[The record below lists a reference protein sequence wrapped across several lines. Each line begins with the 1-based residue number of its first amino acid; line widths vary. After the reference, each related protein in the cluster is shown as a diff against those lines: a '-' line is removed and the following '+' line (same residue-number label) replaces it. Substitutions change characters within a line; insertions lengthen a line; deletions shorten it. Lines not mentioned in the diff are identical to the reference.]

1 MSEGIQIIMTAPV
14 LHSLLL
20 LLEHLSPEL
29 QAQLEHTGELPP
41 AARSD
46 LAGQLQRLLRAH
58 AAYIPLRLV
67 ERQLANPI
75 PGQVT
80 GSFWDGSLL
89 FADLSGFTALSEQ
102 LSTIGR
108 QGAEEVS
115 GIVNQLFDALVEEVA
130 NNHGTLL
137 KFGGDALTAF
147 FDQHRLGVA
156 HAAAATHAALAM
168 QRRMQAFAN
177 LRTRAG
183 TFRLRLRV
191 GVHSGR
197 LFAAEVGDTSHI
209 ELVITGREVNQVA
222 TAQEIAAPG
231 DVVVSDQTAALLH
244 NAHFEPSE
252 RGFHRITALPA
263 PDLPPPHDT
272 LTFPTGSDLATL
284 EQLAT
289 QLAALRPYLVR
300 GLPQRFLDSRFTEI
314 GEFRPVSVMFAN
326 FHNFSE
332 MLDLL
337 KDEPQLAAQVLN
349 AYFQRVQQV
358 VHRYDGSVN
367 KVDMATHGDKLMA
380 LFGAPAAHE
389 DDPLRVVQCAL
400 DMRRALHEV
409 NAELARLFEPLTD
422 RYAEQ
427 HAAPPALHQRI
438 GINTG
443 TVFAGRVGG
452 AQRYEYT
459 VMGSAVNLSARL
471 MAKAA
476 DGMVLISPFTRTMV
490 EQYVAVADH
499 PPLQLKGLSQPIT
512 PGVVLDRD
520 SNGARATGRSESSLP
535 HVDLVGRDLELHQML
550 TAAELALK
558 GSGRVIALTGEAGIG
573 KTRLCGELL
582 HQLVLSGYTPPGQ
595 GGVENFVIYG
605 GECQSYEQSTPYAT
619 IRPPLR
625 ALLEI
630 NPQRATSRAES
641 DAAAVAML
649 DTLEQAVTRY
659 APKLVRFAP
668 LLGDALG
675 VAVQETPLTRG
686 LTAEQRHDRLHELI
700 IALFI
705 GATSE
710 YSLILMLEDIQW
722 ADASSLELLNEIATA
737 IQGKPLLLLLNYR
750 PSPPID
756 APWNALDTTL
766 QITLTE
772 LPLEKGEELL
782 SALLNHNPPPAV
794 RSLVE
799 RTQGNPFYIEELIR
813 TLIASGILARNQ
825 LGNWY
830 LTGPLN
836 EATLP
841 RSIEG
846 LVIARLDKL
855 PEAQYD
861 MVQVAS
867 VVGRRFQQSVVAG
880 IYQQKSILN
889 HVLEALI
896 HAEITQQ
903 DFQDDDL
910 SYLFR
915 HALLRDVAYETILF
929 ARRRELHRQVALRLE
944 ELTNDDPQA
953 RQNVL
958 SVVARHYLLAE
969 VWQAAFAYHVLAGQQ
984 AQQRYANREA
994 LTLFATALEIVPNL
1008 PLPTDPDEHIRQI
1021 VDLHERRG
1029 NIFALLGETDD
1040 AVAAYLEAMALV
1052 DVREETHR
1060 ETRVRLH
1067 RLLASVE
1074 EQSSEFDTAVRWL
1087 QQGMAL
1093 ANEQTRAE
1101 LARCYLLGA
1110 KIYNRRGEFDSSLEW
1125 VRTSLSMATDVGNDL
1140 DRAHALR
1147 LLGVILSDVG
1157 DMGASIQALESAR
1170 AILNDSIGDPNSLS
1184 RILNDLGAVYDQVGR
1199 WQEAIAC
1206 YEQAIEISEA
1216 IGDAVGIAYASN
1228 NLAYLLVGRNA
1239 LQRAYDLY
1247 LYSGERFQQIG
1258 SAWGAALTDYNRG
1271 EVLTLQ
1277 GQPAAAMKLFQ
1288 SSLDTFERIG
1298 SRTFIPEVLRLAAEA
1313 SLALEDYAAATDYAR
1328 RSLAAAEE
1336 LGMSVEQGIAQRVL
1350 GQIALAQQHYVDAA
1364 ALLEHACTTLS
1375 EADSPYD
1382 IGKVRYW
1389 QACLHAQQGDLD
1401 AAQPLLQQAYQ
1412 AFTALDA
1419 QRDLARVHELASTYQ
1434 LALVADTT
1442 VRPLT

>member
-1 MSEGIQIIMTAPV
+1 MTAPV
-14 LHSLLL
+14 LHSQLLQ
-20 LLEHLSPEL
+20 HLSPEL
-29 QAQLEHTGELPP
+29 QAQLERTGALAP

-46 LAGQLQRLLRAH
+46 LAGYLQRLLRAH
-58 AAYIPLRLV
+58 AAYIPARLV
-67 ERQLANPI
+67 RRQLANPI

-115 GIVNQLFDALVEEVA
+115 AIVNQLFDALVEEVA
-130 NNHGTLL
+130 HNQGMLL

-147 FDQHRLGVA
+147 FDQENLGET
-156 HAAAATHAALAM
+156 HAAAATNAALAM
-168 QRRMQAFAN
+168 QQRMNAFAK

-197 LFAAEVGDTSHI
+197 LFAAEVGDTSHV

-231 DVVVSDQTAALLH
+231 DVVISDQTAALLH
-244 NAHFEPSE
+244 DARLEPSE
-252 RGFHRITALPA
+252 RGFQRIIGLPTPQLPA
-263 PDLPPPHDT
+263 LRDDLT
-272 LTFPTGSDLATL
+272 IPTGEDLATL

-326 FHNFSE
+326 FHNFSD
-332 MLDLL
+332 MLELL
-337 KDEPQLAAQVLN
+337 KDAPTLAAQVLN

-358 VHRYDGSVN
+358 VHHYDGSIN

-389 DDPLRVVQCAL
+389 DDPLRVVHCAL
-400 DMRRALHEV
+400 DMRRALTDV
-409 NAELARLFEPLTD
+409 NTEIASLFEPLAT

-476 DGMVLISPFTRTMV
+476 DGMVMLSPFTRTMV
-490 EQYVAVADH
+490 EQQVAVADH

-512 PGVVLDRD
+512 PGVLLERD
-520 SNGARATGRSESSLP
+520 ANGARTMGRSESALP
-535 HVDLVGRDLELHQML
+535 QVALVGRDNELQQML
-550 TAAELALK
+550 AAAQQALA
-558 GSGRVIALTGEAGIG
+558 GNGRVIALIGEAGIG
-573 KTRLCGELL
+573 KTRLSSELL
-582 HQLVLSGYTPPGQ
+582 HQLVLTGAAPAGQ
-595 GGVENFVIYG
+595 HAGSVDNFAIYG

-630 NPQRATSRAES
+630 TPQRPASRTDS
-641 DAAAVAML
+641 DAAALAML

-675 VAVQETPLTRG
+675 VAVQETQLTRG

-700 IALFI
+700 IELFT
-705 GATSE
+705 GATNE
-710 YSLILMLEDIQW
+710 YPLILMLEDIQW
-722 ADASSLELLNEIATA
+722 ADASSLELVNEIASA
-737 IQGKPLLLLLNYR
+737 IQGKPMLLLLNYR

-766 QITLTE
+766 QITLAE
-772 LPLEKGEELL
+772 LSLDKGEQLL
-782 SALLNHNPPPAV
+782 SALLNDNPPPAV

-813 TLIASGILARNQ
+813 TLIASGILARKQ
-825 LGNWY
+825 RGDWY

-867 VVGRRFQQSVVAG
+867 VVGRRFQQPVVAG
-880 IYQQKSILN
+880 IYAQKSILD

-896 HAEITQQ
+896 HSEITQQ
-903 DFQDDDL
+903 DFQDNDL

-915 HALLRDVAYETILF
+915 HGLLRDVAYETILF

-944 ELTNDDPQA
+944 ELTADDPQA

-958 SVVARHYLLAE
+958 SVLARHYLLAE
-969 VWQAAFAYHVLAGQQ
+969 VWNEAFAYHMLAGQQ
-984 AQQRYANREA
+984 AQRRYANREA
-994 LTLFATALEIVPNL
+994 LSLFATALEIVPNL
-1008 PLPTDPDEHIRQI
+1008 PMPTDPDERIRQI

-1029 NIFALLGETDD
+1029 AIFALLGETDD
-1040 AVAAYLEAMALV
+1040 AVGSYLEAMALV

-1087 QQGMAL
+1087 EQGMAL
-1093 ANEQTRAE
+1093 ANQQTRAE

-1125 VRTSLSMATDVGNDL
+1125 VRTSLAMATEVGSDL
-1140 DRAHALR
+1140 DRGNALR
-1147 LLGVILSDVG
+1147 LLGVTYADTG
-1157 DMGASIQALESAR
+1157 DLNASIQALEEAATIWEQLQEDIS
-1170 AILNDSIGDPNSLS
+1170 GKS
-1184 RILNDLGAVYDQVGR
+1184 RILNDLGSVYDQMGR
-1199 WQEAIAC
+1199 WQEAITC

-1228 NLAYLLVGRNA
+1228 NYAYLMVGRNE

-1247 LYSGERFQQIG
+1247 IYSAEHFRKTGSLWGE
-1258 SAWGAALTDYNRG
+1258 AATEFNRG
-1271 EVLTLQ
+1271 EVLILQ
-1277 GQPAAAMKLFQ
+1277 GNPADAMPLFTR
-1288 SSLDTFERIG
+1288 SLATFERIG
-1298 SRTFIPEVLRLAAEA
+1298 SRNFIPEVLRLAAEA
-1313 SLALEDYAAATDYAR
+1313 SLALENYAAADDYAR
-1328 RSLAAAEE
+1328 RSLAEAEA
-1336 LGMSVEQGIAQRVL
+1336 LGMPVEKGIAQRVL
-1350 GQIALAQQHYVDAA
+1350 GQIALAQQHYPPAA
-1364 ALLEHACTTLS
+1364 SMLEQACATLQ

-1382 IGKVRYW
+1382 IGKVYYW
-1389 QACLHAQQGDLD
+1389 QARLHALQGNF
-1401 AAQPLLQQAYQ
+1401 AEAHPLLQQAFQ
-1412 AFTALDA
+1412 TFTELDA
-1419 QRDLARVHELASTYQ
+1419 QRDLALVQELATTYQ
-1434 LALVADTT
+1434 LALVADGTT
-1442 VRPLT
+1442 SLSG